1 MSHAK
6 SNLFRSTSFNAEIL
20 EIPSL
25 HPDSLSLLW
34 SADVRLLVA
43 TPLVTPLTP
52 DFLSLISHPSTLL
65 TTQFTENDPRI
76 IDHTLSTLICLQ
88 PEIIPSTGVYAV
100 NPAKALS
107 ASDAFR
113 RNSST
118 LNSVDTF
125 QRDYLDSGISSIIEK
140 VHSLLSMPRDVLEGK
155 KSASILI
162 GAIDACYESIRLA
175 EKDISAALEQVNCIR
190 LSADSIR
197 GKAGLETT
205 EGPYQLN
212 VSDSVRKSTTQMS
225 DVVRQ
230 ISWWKLPLMVD
241 DLSHT
246 FIDIIQRTWC
256 SDLVS
261 RVGSLPALFRQ
272 SRILHRH

>member
-1 MSHAK
+1 M
-6 SNLFRSTSFNAEIL
+6 
-20 EIPSL
+20 
-25 HPDSLSLLW
+25 
-34 SADVRLLVA
+34 RLLVA

-65 TTQFTENDPRI
+65 AVQFTENNPSI
-76 IDHTLSTLICLQ
+76 IHHTLSALTCLH
-88 PEIIPSTGVYAV
+88 PEILSSTGVYAV

-113 RNSST
+113 HDLST
-118 LNSVDTF
+118 LSSVNTF
-125 QRDYLDSGISSIIEK
+125 QRNYLDSGVSSIIEK
-140 VHSLLSMPRDVLEGK
+140 VHSLLSMPKDVLEEK
-155 KSASILI
+155 KYASIVI
-162 GAIDACYESIRLA
+162 GAIDACYESIRLT
-175 EKDISAALEQVNCIR
+175 EKDISAALEQANCIQ

-197 GKAGLETT
+197 GKAGSETT
-205 EGPYQLN
+205 KGPYHLN

-225 DVVRQ
+225 DVVRK

-261 RVGSLPALFRQ
+261 RVGSLPVLFRQ
-272 SRILHRH
+272 SRILHTC